1 MKIVRAEALH
11 ALVSQVCEKLGTP
24 REQAD
29 LVAGTLVGSN
39 LCGFDSH
46 GVFRL
51 AQYRDWIAQGLL
63 KPASVPVVASE
74 RGFAVRVDG
83 RQAFGQV
90 VATFATRLA
99 IAKALRDGI
108 AAVTAYNSNHVGRLA
123 DYAGAIKDAGLIG
136 LVMVNDSGSGQCVVP
151 WGGVDPRLATNPLAM
166 GIPGEETPGI
176 LFDFATSTAASGKIR
191 QLLLQGQAAP
201 AGWLVD
207 AAGKDTTDPAVLFTD
222 PKGALLP
229 FGGHK
234 GYALSLAI
242 EVLSGILSGSG
253 FSRPDPGPEEMNGLF
268 LLALNP
274 EWFMPAEEFRRQVDQ
289 LIAYIKSARPR
300 PGGGP
305 VLVPGEPDRVE
316 AERRSREGIPLNAR
330 TVETLRQVC
339 ETLGVSAEALDAEGR

>member
-1 MKIVRAEALH
+1 MTIVRAEALQ
-11 ALVSQVCEKLGTP
+11 ALVAQACEKVGAP
-24 REQAD
+24 REQAE
-29 LVAGTLVGSN
+29 LVAGYLVRSN

-46 GVFRL
+46 GVYRL

-63 KPASVPVVASE
+63 KPASTPVVAGE
-74 RGFAVRVDG
+74 RGFAIRVDG

-123 DYAGAIKDAGLIG
+123 DYAETIKDAGLVG

-166 GIPGEETPGI
+166 GIPGDRTPGI

-191 QLLLQGQAAP
+191 QLLLAGQAAP

-207 AAGKDTTDPAVLFTD
+207 AAGKDTTDPAVLFSD

-229 FGGHK
+229 FGAHK

-274 EWFMPAEEFRRQVDQ
+274 GWFMPVEEFRQQVDQ
-289 LIAYIKSARPR
+289 LIGYIKSARPR
-300 PGGGP
+300 PDGGP
-305 VLVPGEPDRVE
+305 VVVPGEPDRIE
-316 AERRSREGIPLNAR
+316 FERRSRDGIPLNTR
-330 TVETLRQVC
+330 TVETLREVC
-339 ETLGVSAEALDAEGR
+339 DTLGLDSKVLDGTGG